1 MKNIELK
8 IFLDDF
14 KDINFILK
22 KIGAKYKGKFH
33 QVDVYYWCKGGRLKL
48 RKIDGQNFELI
59 FYKRSD
65 SNHSRL
71 SDYQI
76 FSIPKKRIKP
86 IKSILNKVYGEK
98 NIVRKERSLWIYK
111 HTRIHFDNVVKL
123 GKFLELET
131 VMEKINFKQ
140 AMKEYDKIVKMLN
153 LSKYKI
159 YNKSYSDLLLKEQ
172 VLV

>member
-14 KDINFILK
+14 KDINSILK
-22 KIGAKYKGKFH
+22 KVGAKYKGKIH

-48 RKIDGQNFELI
+48 RKINNQNFELI
-59 FYKRSD
+59 FYKRPNF
-65 SNHSRL
+65 NHSRI
-71 SDYQI
+71 SDYRI
-76 FSIPKKRIKP
+76 FNIPKKQVKS
-86 IKSILNKVYGEK
+86 IKSILDKVYGEK
-98 NIVRKERSLWIYK
+98 NIVKKERNLWIYR

-131 VMEKINFKQ
+131 VMKKINFKQ
-140 AMKEYDKIVKMLN
+140 AMKEYNKIVKMLN

-159 YNKSYSDLLLKEQ
+159 YNRSYSDLLLKKQ